1 MNLIEFIYI
10 FFPQAFQSHFQNG
23 KENSYI
29 VLSARE
35 KMNLNWILG
44 FISCCTDCEWEQ
56 EDSVSLPLSL
66 HEIAHAEPVTA
77 RHENQAADFRV
88 GGWFKNSWNDS
99 GQWIAF
105 PLQGQTTTHPL
116 PEVLASEWKTVSG
129 CSLKYKISYFPKI
142 LPEMKN
148 HSPFKYKNQ
157 KQENYINNQY
167 PFNAVFNQFEFRI
180 IFFH

>member
-1 MNLIEFIYI
+1 MFHREFEVLFFSCSVSPLAVGINLFLFNVSAACDDNTDMNLIEFIYI

-77 RHENQAADFRV
+77 RHENQAAD
-88 GGWFKNSWNDS
+88 
-99 GQWIAF
+99 
-105 PLQGQTTTHPL
+105 
-116 PEVLASEWKTVSG
+116 
-129 CSLKYKISYFPKI
+129 C
-142 LPEMKN
+142 
-148 HSPFKYKNQ
+148 
-157 KQENYINNQY
+157 
-167 PFNAVFNQFEFRI
+167 
-180 IFFH
+180 